1 MTRLRSGSATDI
13 GRNPRRTINQ
23 DMVLEST
30 GIFAVA
36 DGMGGHLGGEVA
48 SLTAIEALRA
58 AFSPADGPEGLER
71 AIVAA
76 NEAVV
81 RESNTTADLRDMG
94 TTLAVVALVDADG
107 EELFAVANIGDS
119 RIYLLRNGEL
129 SQLTD
134 DHSLPEELF
143 RRGQLTK
150 AEAAVDPRRNIVTR
164 VLGPSFGEGPDI
176 QNLVPYVG
184 DRILICSDGLYNEV
198 DDDGIARALR
208 TIADPAEAS
217 RALVAQANDHGG
229 GDNISVVIV
238 DVVDD
243 EGRAETASEVLA
255 DDPTTSTAASSPVAR
270 RDRSERR
277 QERGDRNRSGAA
289 APAAGSPERGSS
301 MSGLMTSDQRN
312 AELRR
317 LARDDASGTD
327 DLWGDGGGDGEI
339 HVHEPSRRV
348 TARVVAFLLV
358 LVLVL
363 GGAAAAVGFYARGS
377 YFVGLD
383 EGRVAIFKGR
393 PGGLLWFSPTVEE
406 RTTLTQASV
415 PPARQDDVANGHAVA
430 SLDEARAYVRNLEA
444 IPGATPPTTETTTTT
459 TTVAP
464 VETTAAPAAPAT
476 STP

>member
-1 MTRLRSGSATDI
+1 MI
-13 GRNPRRTINQ
+13 
-23 DMVLEST
+23 LEST

-58 AFSPADGPEGLER
+58 NFSPADGPEGLER

-76 NEAVV
+76 NQAVV
-81 RESNTTADLRDMG
+81 TESNTTEDLRDMG
-94 TTLAVVALVDADG
+94 TTLAVVAVVDTAD
-107 EELFAVANIGDS
+107 EELLAVANIGDS

-164 VLGPSFGEGPDI
+164 VIGPSFGEGPDI

-198 DDDGIARALR
+198 DDDGIATVLR
-208 TIADPAEAS
+208 TVPDPTNAA
-217 RALVAQANDHGG
+217 RTLVEQANEHGG

-243 EGRAETASEVLA
+243 DGRAETASEVLA
-255 DDPTTSTAASSPVAR
+255 DDPSTTVSAPR
-270 RDRSERR
+270 RERSERR
-277 QERGDRNRSGAA
+277 QQRDAA
-289 APAAGSPERGSS
+289 REEEPPGRSS

-317 LARDDASGTD
+317 LARDDQSGKGD
-327 DLWGDGGGDGEI
+327 FWGEGDGEI

-348 TARVVAFLLV
+348 TARVVVFLLV

-383 EGRVAIFKGR
+383 EGRVAIYKGR

-406 RTTLTQASV
+406 VTDLTEASL
-415 PPARQDDVANGHAVA
+415 PPARADAVTDGHEVATLEEAEQYVANLR
-430 SLDEARAYVRNLEA
+430 S
-444 IPGATPPTTETTTTT
+444 
-459 TTVAP
+459 
-464 VETTAAPAAPAT
+464 
-476 STP
+476 

>member
-58 AFSPADGPEGLER
+58 NFSPADGPEGLER

-76 NEAVV
+76 NQAVV
-81 RESNTTADLRDMG
+81 NESNATADLRDMG
-94 TTLAVVALVDADG
+94 TTLAVVALVDTDE
-107 EELFAVANIGDS
+107 EELLAVANIGDS
-119 RIYLLRNGEL
+119 RIYLMRNGEL

-150 AEAAVDPRRNIVTR
+150 AEAAIDPRRNIVTR

-198 DDDGIARALR
+198 DDDGIATALR
-208 TIADPAEAS
+208 TIPDPAVAA
-217 RALVAQANDHGG
+217 RTLVQQANEHGG

-243 EGRAETASEVLA
+243 DGKAETASEVLA
-255 DDPTTSTAASSPVAR
+255 DDPATTVSAPR

-277 QERGDRNRSGAA
+277 QERERGRDTT
-289 APAAGSPERGSS
+289 PERSS

-317 LARDDASGTD
+317 LARDEQTAKGDF
-327 DLWGDGGGDGEI
+327 WGEGDSEI
-339 HVHEPSRRV
+339 HVHEPSRRI
-348 TARVVAFLLV
+348 TARVIAFLLV
-358 LVLVL
+358 LLLVL
-363 GGAAAAVGFYARGS
+363 AGAAAAVGFYARGS

-406 RTTLTQASV
+406 RTTLTEASV
-415 PPARQDDVANGHAVA
+415 PPARQDDVANGHPVA
-430 SLDEARAYVRNLEA
+430 SLDEARTYVRNLEA
-444 IPGATPPTTETTTTT
+444 IPGATSPTTTTT
-459 TTVAP
+459 AVP
-464 VETTAAPAAPAT
+464 VETTAPAPAT

>member
-23 DMVLEST
+23 DMVLESN

-48 SLTAIEALRA
+48 SLTAIEALRRS
-58 AFSPADGPEGLER
+58 FSPDQGSEGLER

-76 NEAVV
+76 NDAVIT
-81 RESNTTADLRDMG
+81 ESNTTADLRDMG

-107 EELFAVANIGDS
+107 DELLAVANIGDS

-184 DRILICSDGLYNEV
+184 DRVLICSDGLYNEV
-198 DDDGIARALR
+198 DDGGIAHALR
-208 TIADPAEAS
+208 TIADPGDAA
-217 RALVAQANDHGG
+217 RALVDLANEHGG

-243 EGRAETASEVLA
+243 DGRAETASEVLA
-255 DDPTTSTAASSPVAR
+255 DDPAPPP
-270 RDRSERR
+270 
-277 QERGDRNRSGAA
+277 A
-289 APAAGSPERGSS
+289 APSRRAEREAARSS

-317 LARDDASGTD
+317 LARDDASSRD
-327 DLWGDGGGDGEI
+327 DLWGSDESEI
-339 HVHEPSRRV
+339 LVHEPNRRI
-348 TARVVAFLLV
+348 TARVIAFLVV

-383 EGRVAIFKGR
+383 EGNVAIFKGR

-406 RTTLTQASV
+406 RTTLTEAGV
-415 PPARQDDVANGHAVA
+415 PPARKDDVANGHPVA
-430 SLDEARAYVRNLEA
+430 SLDEARTYVRNLEA
-444 IPGATPPTTETTTTT
+444 IPSTSTTSTTTATT
-459 TTVAP
+459 TSKTA
-464 VETTAAPAAPAT
+464 TTTAPAT
-476 STP
+476 SAP

>member
-1 MTRLRSGSATDI
+1 VTRLRSGSATDI

-23 DMVLEST
+23 DMILESN

-48 SLTAIEALRA
+48 SLTAIEALRSN
-58 AFSPADGPEGLER
+58 FSADQGAQGLEQ
-71 AIVAA
+71 AIIAA
-76 NEAVV
+76 NDAVV
-81 RESNTTADLRDMG
+81 AESNTTADLRDMG
-94 TTLAVVALVDADG
+94 TTLAVVALVDTDDEG
-107 EELFAVANIGDS
+107 LLAVANIGDS
-119 RIYLLRNGEL
+119 RIYLMRNGEL

-198 DDDGIARALR
+198 DDDGIAKVLR
-208 TIADPAEAS
+208 TIEDPTEAA
-217 RALVAQANDHGG
+217 RTLVEQANAHGG
-229 GDNISVVIV
+229 SDNISVVIV

-243 EGRAETASEVLA
+243 DGRAETASAVLA
-255 DDPTTSTAASSPVAR
+255 DESPAPRTASTR
-270 RDRSERR
+270 RTRDR
-277 QERGDRNRSGAA
+277 
-289 APAAGSPERGSS
+289 SS

-317 LARDDASGTD
+317 LARDDESK
-327 DLWGDGGGDGEI
+327 GDFWEQDSEI
-339 HVHEPSRRV
+339 RVHDTPKRRV
-348 TARVVAFLLV
+348 TGRVVAFLLL

-363 GGAAAAVGFYARGS
+363 GGAGAAVGFYARGS

-406 RTTLTQASV
+406 RTQLTEAAV
-415 PPARQDDVANGHAVA
+415 PPARTDDVRSGHAVA
-430 SLDEARAYVRNLEA
+430 SLDEARRYVANLEA
-444 IPGATPPTTETTTTT
+444 TPGATAPTDDTTTTT
-459 TTVAP
+459 STTP
-464 VETTAAPAAPAT
+464 EPTPTTAVPVT

>member
-23 DMVLEST
+23 DMILEST

-58 AFSPADGPEGLER
+58 NFSPADGPEGLER

-76 NEAVV
+76 NEAVIN
-81 RESNTTADLRDMG
+81 ESNATADLRDMG
-94 TTLAVVALVDADG
+94 TTLAVVAVVDTD
-107 EELFAVANIGDS
+107 EDELLAVANIGDS

-150 AEAAVDPRRNIVTR
+150 AEAAIDPRRNIVTR

-198 DDDGIARALR
+198 EDNDIATVLR
-208 TIADPAEAS
+208 TVSDPTNAA
-217 RALVAQANDHGG
+217 RTLVEQANEHGG

-238 DVVDD
+238 DVLDD
-243 EGRAETASEVLA
+243 DGRAETASEVLA
-255 DDPTTSTAASSPVAR
+255 DDPSTTVSAPR
-270 RDRSERR
+270 RDRSGRR
-277 QERGDRNRSGAA
+277 QERERNREPERGAA
-289 APAAGSPERGSS
+289 AERSS

-317 LARDDASGTD
+317 LARDDQAGKGD
-327 DLWGDGGGDGEI
+327 FWGEGDREI

-348 TARVVAFLLV
+348 TARVVGFLLV
-358 LVLVL
+358 LLLVL

-406 RTTLTQASV
+406 RTTLTEASV
-415 PPARQDDVANGHAVA
+415 PPARQDDVANGHPVA
-430 SLDEARAYVRNLEA
+430 SLEEARIYVRNLEA
-444 IPGATPPTTETTTTT
+444 IPRPTSPTTVQTT

-464 VETTAAPAAPAT
+464 AETTTAPPPAT